1 MTELVEH
8 RQLFIG
14 GEWVEPLGTEVIE
27 VVSPHTEQVIGRVP
41 HASEADVDRAV
52 AVARQAFDDG
62 PWPRMPLDERIEVIT
77 RIKDAFAVRY
87 EEIARVVSSQNGT
100 PYTSSVMVQALAA
113 MMVWEAA
120 ITTARAFP
128 YEERRDGA
136 LGKLLVRREPV
147 GVVAAVVP
155 WNVPQFTAAA
165 KLAPA
170 LLAGCPAI
178 LKVSPETPLDAYVLA
193 GIVSE
198 AGLPQGV
205 LSILPADREVSEYLV
220 GHPGVDKVSFTG
232 SVAAGKRVMEVAA
245 RNLTRV
251 TLELGGKSAAII
263 LPDADLES
271 TVAGIVPFA
280 WMINGQACV
289 AQTRILVPRS
299 RYDEISEAFAAAA
312 GALKVGDPLDPATEV
327 GPLVARRQQQRS
339 LDYIRIGQE
348 EGAKILTGGGR
359 PAGLDSG
366 WYVEPTLFGDVDNSM
381 RVAREEIFGPV
392 ICLLPY
398 GDEAEAVKIA
408 NDSEYGLSGS
418 VWTAD
423 VEHGIEIARQ
433 VRTGTYSVNTFSL
446 DMLGPFGGY
455 KNSGVGREFGP
466 EGYGEYFE
474 HKMIH
479 LPAGYEPAAGEGS
492 NGGPL
497 ARGGRPVGL
506 HRLRD
511 VCEPRPG
518 RLHARL
524 GPPVPPVFA
533 GHRRRREG
541 AGRGGG
547 LPGRGHR
554 DHAARQRRGGF
565 PARRIAAA
573 GACGDRPGMSARS
586 RRRGRGESAYRASRA
601 RRDAADA
608 A

>member
-8 RQLFIG
+8 GQLFIG
-14 GEWVEPLGTEVIE
+14 GELVDPLGKDVIE
-27 VVSPHTEQVIGRVP
+27 VVSPHTGKVFATVP
-41 HASEADVDRAV
+41 HASRADVDRAV
-52 AVARQAFDDG
+52 AAARKAFDEG
-62 PWPRMPLDERIEVIT
+62 PWPRATLDERIEVVT
-77 RIKDAFAVRY
+77 KIKDAFAMRY
-87 EEIARVVSSQNGT
+87 EEIARCISTENGT

-113 MMVWEAA
+113 MMVWDAA
-120 ITTARAFP
+120 ITTARNFT
-128 YEERRDGA
+128 YEEKRDGI

-178 LKVSPETPLDAYVLA
+178 LKVSPETPLDAYILA
-193 GIVSE
+193 DIVKE
-198 AGLPQGV
+198 AGLPEGV
-205 LSILPADREVSEYLV
+205 LSIVAADREVSEYLV

-232 SVAAGKRVMEVAA
+232 SVAAGKRVMEVCA

-263 LPDADLES
+263 APDADLAAA
-271 TVAGIVPFA
+271 VAGIVPFA

-289 AQTRILVPRS
+289 AQTRILAPRS
-299 RYDEISEAFAAAA
+299 RYDEIAEAFAAAA
-312 GALKVGDPLDPATEV
+312 GALKVGDPLDPATEL
-327 GPLVARRQQQRS
+327 GPLVAQRQQQRS

-359 PAGLDSG
+359 PTGLDQG

-381 RVAREEIFGPV
+381 RIAREEIFGPV

-398 GDEAEAVKIA
+398 GDEDEAVRIA

-423 VEHGIEIARQ
+423 TGRGVDIARR

-455 KNSGVGREFGP
+455 KNSGLGREFGP
-466 EGYGEYFE
+466 EGYGEFFE

-479 LPAGYEPAAGEGS
+479 LPNGYE
-492 NGGPL
+492 
-497 ARGGRPVGL
+497 
-506 HRLRD
+506 H
-511 VCEPRPG
+511 
-518 RLHARL
+518 
-524 GPPVPPVFA
+524 
-533 GHRRRREG
+533 EG
-541 AGRGGG
+541 AV
-547 LPGRGHR
+547 
-554 DHAARQRRGGF
+554 
-565 PARRIAAA
+565 
-573 GACGDRPGMSARS
+573 
-586 RRRGRGESAYRASRA
+586 
-601 RRDAADA
+601 
-608 A
+608 